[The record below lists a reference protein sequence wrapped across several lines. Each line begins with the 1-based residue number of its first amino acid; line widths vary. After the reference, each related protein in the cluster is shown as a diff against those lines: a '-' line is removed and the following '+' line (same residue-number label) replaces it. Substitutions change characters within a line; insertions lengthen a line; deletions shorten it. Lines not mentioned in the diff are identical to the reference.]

1 MQGIHNQPLPVVVG
15 SSAPVSLVVIVMP
28 DAHFAGHTPPHW
40 RCLGRRMAWYAN
52 TRFPAAGRH
61 SRNIKVEGLPMDQ
74 LVLFMLL
81 AWLGCTL
88 VMTVRAWRGELDE
101 LG

>member
-1 MQGIHNQPLPVVVG
+1 
-15 SSAPVSLVVIVMP
+15 
-28 DAHFAGHTPPHW
+28 
-40 RCLGRRMAWYAN
+40 
-52 TRFPAAGRH
+52 
-61 SRNIKVEGLPMDQ
+61 MDQ

>member
-1 MQGIHNQPLPVVVG
+1 
-15 SSAPVSLVVIVMP
+15 
-28 DAHFAGHTPPHW
+28 
-40 RCLGRRMAWYAN
+40 
-52 TRFPAAGRH
+52 
-61 SRNIKVEGLPMDQ
+61 MDQ

-81 AWLGCTL
+81 AWLGYTL